1 MGQPRTN
8 KGRRQPLTAEHGR
21 RLHLRR
27 PSYPIVQT
35 RFRLNC
41 LPTSKRTSGLYSELG
56 QKSVDD
62 HRGVLII
69 TEDTVIRGV
78 SELRNCRQLEVHGY
92 IEGDVAA
99 GSVLVHKT
107 GRLFGKVKTDTAE
120 VHGTLQGDVVV
131 KNLIDIRSSGN
142 VSGNVKYG
150 RLALEMGG
158 NLSAEM
164 RNVPPSLGGDL
175 NLEVGK
181 GRSVPITLQ
190 DLTALDPDDA
200 AKDLKFTVMKASN
213 GFVALATAP
222 KRAVSTF
229 TQADLE
235 AGRVAFMHDG
245 TNGTVASFDVVVADH
260 AGATSGAPRTV
271 TVAVRG

>member
-1 MGQPRTN
+1 M
-8 KGRRQPLTAEHGR
+8 AEN
-21 RLHLRR
+21 
-27 PSYPIVQT
+27 Q
-35 RFRLNC
+35 
-41 LPTSKRTSGLYSELG
+41 
-56 QKSVDD
+56 
-62 HRGVLII
+62 GVLIV
-69 TEDTVIRGV
+69 TEGTVIRGV
-78 SELRNCRQLEVHGY
+78 RELRNCRQLEVHGY
-92 IEGDVAA
+92 IEGDVSARN
-99 GSVLVHKT
+99 VLVHKT
-107 GRLFGKVKTDTAE
+107 GRLFGTVNTDTAE
-120 VHGTLQGDVVV
+120 IHGTVQGDVVV

-158 NLSAEM
+158 NLTAEM

-175 NLEVGK
+175 NLEVAMGH
-181 GRSVPITLQ
+181 SVPITLQ

-200 AKDLKFTVMKASN
+200 ARDLKFTVTKAKMA
-213 GFVALATAP
+213 FVVLSSAP

-245 TNGTVASFDVVVADH
+245 TSGSAAGFDIVVADH
-260 AGATSGAPRTV
+260 TGATSGAAKTV